1 MDQPTPGLSAL
12 PSALRAN
19 GPELS
24 ALLASGTRDGVAILD
39 ATGQLLFWNTAA
51 VSITGWSFAEAATR
65 GLGELAQTS
74 GALTLI
80 RDSKWVEVRSVVLEA
95 GSQRFRLVMFT
106 DSTPHVRLR
115 DTRDQLLA
123 LSLIDSRTNFVG
135 RELAMV
141 HLEHAIALAARDK
154 RSVGAL
160 AVKVDRLRDLR
171 GADPAIAEE
180 AVRQLA
186 QRVGA
191 FVRASDVPA
200 RLADDSFLVVLTA
213 MTSSNDATIVAE
225 RLLLALAEPFDVVGQ
240 SRSLQCSIGVA
251 EAPRDAADAT
261 ALLSAALGAADRAQ
275 VLGGGRFC
283 LAPSR
288 PAMPEV
294 R

>member
-1 MDQPTPGLSAL
+1 M
-12 PSALRAN
+12 PSALRSNAL
-19 GPELS
+19 ELF
-24 ALLASGTRDGVAILD
+24 AVLASGMPDGVAILD
-39 ATGQLLFWNTAA
+39 AAGQLVFWNAAA
-51 VSITGWSFAEAATR
+51 VSITGWSFVEAATR

-74 GALTLI
+74 GAPTLI
-80 RDSKWVEVRSVVLEA
+80 RDSKWVDVRSVVLEA
-95 GSQRFRLVMFT
+95 AGQRFRLVMFT
-106 DSTPHVRLR
+106 DTTPHVRLR

-123 LSLIDSRTNFVG
+123 LGLIDSRTNFVG

-180 AVRQLA
+180 AMRQLA
-186 QRVGA
+186 QRLGA

-200 RLADDSFLVVLTA
+200 RLADDSFLLVLTA

-225 RLLLALAEPFDVVGQ
+225 RLLLALTEPFDVIGQ
-240 SRSLQCSIGVA
+240 SRSLHCSIGVA

-261 ALLSAALGAADRAQ
+261 ALLGAAFGAADRAQ
-275 VLGGGRFC
+275 LLGGGRYS
-283 LAPSR
+283 LASSR
-288 PAMPEV
+288 DEP
-294 R
+294 RD